1 MSFIKNEFTR
11 LNINQA
17 ILAESSCAFITCLLK
32 FNITSH
38 HVYNAHVLFETAQY
52 VFARVFLLIIKLT
65 QMFILRM
72 HTPAEITLFILTL
85 IKTIQSLIK

>member
-1 MSFIKNEFTR
+1 MRIYHLFAKI
-11 LNINQA
+11 QHH
-17 ILAESSCAFITCLLK
+17 ITPCLQ
-32 FNITSH
+32 
-38 HVYNAHVLFETAQY
+38 AHVLLAETAQY

-65 QMFILRM
+65 QMFILHM